1 VKHGHRR
8 GRRSQQR
15 LLEVV
20 IAEKL
25 RRELGFWDALTIGVG
40 TMIGA
45 GIFLLAGVALELTG
59 PAAILSYVFAGIV
72 CMMTAAST
80 AELATGMP
88 ESGGDYYFVSRA
100 LGPMF
105 GAISGVGI
113 WLSLTFAIAFYLVGM
128 GEYVIQIF
136 ARLAERFET
145 LSMLANTPVG
155 VAAAVGGVLLLIL
168 NVIGAKQS
176 GRTQLFVVLALLVI
190 LSVFTVG
197 GLLHVEPSN
206 LTPFFAEGTGT
217 IFSTTAL
224 VFVSF
229 LGFVKIAAVSEEIED
244 PSKNLPRTLIGSVLI
259 VTALYVLIL
268 VVLGGMF
275 THTEVGRIKDPLTK
289 AAQVIFGPLGGVA
302 LIAAGLLATLSS
314 ANASVL
320 AASRIN
326 LAMARDRMVP
336 GFFSKIH
343 KSFLTP
349 HRAILI
355 TGGLALIFISLE
367 SLELLAK
374 IASVLQLYSYAA
386 LNIGCVVLRAAAPE
400 WYRPSYRAPGYPF
413 VQLIAAAACLTIIYY
428 SGFLPMIAIV
438 VLIAVSLLWYFVV
451 ARSNIEM
458 VHSLPQLKERWS
470 SIGLAAFFYA
480 PEVTATDAET
490 EEGPARLAKRPIEP
504 HSPRRVVVAL
514 SNPATERDLLEM
526 GSLISRGS
534 GEGGEVFGLHVV
546 RVPRQ
551 TTLEAARTQIEGL
564 DDVKRVRRLVDEL
577 EDNRREEPGAPSF
590 EPLITVA
597 HDPFNGLLDET
608 EQARAD
614 MLLMGWEGGFN
625 VGNIYESPV
634 QHVISNATSDVAMLK
649 DRGLETLDRI
659 LLPWGGGV
667 HARLGLEIA
676 ARIAMDTGATIDLL
690 RVVRAD
696 VDVEQ
701 EEQRVIES
709 VMEIVEEVVAGGNVD
724 LVYHV
729 QRARRVVQGIKAQL
743 DESPYDLV
751 IIGASHEWSMRNVLF
766 GSIPDVVAD
775 QAGCSVLMVRRHLPE
790 HWSFKATESIKKWRE
805 SAGFTTSPSDDE
817 D

>member
-1 VKHGHRR
+1 MSYVK
-8 GRRSQQR
+8 
-15 LLEVV
+15 LEAV
-20 IAEKL
+20 IGQKL

-88 ESGGDYYFVSRA
+88 ESGGDYYFVSRS

-105 GAISGVGI
+105 GAISGIGI

-128 GEYVIQIF
+128 GEYVVQIF
-136 ARLAERFET
+136 GRLAERFDA
-145 LSMLANTPVG
+145 LSILADTPIG
-155 VAAAVGGVLLLIL
+155 LAAAVGGALLLVL
-168 NVIGAKQS
+168 NVVGAKQS
-176 GRTQLFVVLALLVI
+176 GRAQLIVVMALLII

-275 THTEVGRIKDPLTK
+275 THTELGQIRDPLTQ

-343 KSFLTP
+343 KKFLTP

-386 LNIGCVVLRAAAPE
+386 LNIGCILLRAAAPD

-413 VQLIAAAACLTIIYY
+413 VQLIAAAACLVIIYY
-428 SGFLPMIAIV
+428 SGFLPIVAILT
-438 VLIAVSLLWYFVV
+438 LIAVSLLWYFFV
-451 ARSNIEM
+451 ARKNIDL
-458 VHSLPQLKERWS
+458 VHSLPQLRERWS
-470 SIGLAAFFYA
+470 ALGLGAFFYA
-480 PEVTATDAET
+480 PEVTAGDVEA

-514 SNPATERDLLEM
+514 ANPATERDLLEM
-526 GSLISRGS
+526 ASLISHGS
-534 GEGGEVFGLHVV
+534 EEGGEVLGLHVV
-546 RVPRQ
+546 RIPRQ
-551 TTLEAARTQIEGL
+551 TTLEAARTQLEEQDG
-564 DDVKRVRRLVDEL
+564 VKRVRGVIEELNSKRQDES
-577 EDNRREEPGAPSF
+577 APTF
-590 EPLITVA
+590 EPLIAAA
-597 HDPFNGLLDET
+597 HDPFNALIDET
-608 EQARAD
+608 EEANAD
-614 MLLMGWEGGFN
+614 MLLMGWEGGFS

-634 QHVISNATSDVAMLK
+634 QQVISNATSDVAMLK
-649 DRGLETLDRI
+649 DRGLETIERI

-676 ARIAMDTGATIDLL
+676 ARIAMDTGARIDLL
-690 RVVRAD
+690 RVVRED
-696 VDVEQ
+696 VDVEE
-701 EEQRVIES
+701 EEQRVVES
-709 VMEIVEEVVAGGNVD
+709 VMEIVEDVVSGGEVEV
-724 LVYHV
+724 VYHV
-729 QRARRVVQGIKAQL
+729 QRAQRVTDGIRAQL
-743 DESPYDLV
+743 EETEYGLV

-766 GSIPDVVAD
+766 GSIPDVIAD
-775 QAGCSVLMVRRHLPE
+775 QATCSVLMVRRQLPE
-790 HWSFKATESIKKWRE
+790 HWSFKATAGIKKLRE
-805 SAGFTTSPSDDE
+805 SAGFTTSPE
-817 D
+817 DGDT

>member
-1 VKHGHRR
+1 
-8 GRRSQQR
+8 
-15 LLEVV
+15 
-20 IAEKL
+20 
-25 RRELGFWDALTIGVG
+25 
-40 TMIGA
+40 MIGA

-72 CMMTAAST
+72 CAMTAAST

-88 ESGGDYYFVSRA
+88 ESGGDYYFVSRS

-128 GEYVIQIF
+128 GEYVVQIF
-136 ARLAERFET
+136 ARLAERFEV
-145 LSMLANTPVG
+145 LSMLADTPIG
-155 VAAAVGGVLLLIL
+155 IAAAVGGVLLLIL
-168 NVIGAKQS
+168 NVVGAKQS

-190 LSVFTVG
+190 LAVFTVG

-244 PSKNLPRTLIGSVLI
+244 PSTNLPRTLIGSVLI
-259 VTALYVLIL
+259 VTALYILIL

-275 THTEVGRIKDPLTK
+275 THTEVGKIRDPLTK
-289 AAQVIFGPLGGVA
+289 AAQIIFGPIGGVA
-302 LIAAGLLATLSS
+302 LVAAGLLATLSS

-336 GFFSKIH
+336 NFFAKIH
-343 KSFLTP
+343 NSFLTP

-386 LNIGCVVLRAAAPE
+386 LNIGCIVLRAASPD
-400 WYRPSYRAPGYPF
+400 WYRPSYRAPGFPF

-438 VLIAVSLLWYFVV
+438 VLIAVSLLWYFFV
-451 ARSNIEM
+451 ARTNIDI
-458 VHSLPQLKERWS
+458 VHSVPQLKERWS

-480 PEVTATDAET
+480 PDVTAGDFEAER
-490 EEGPARLAKRPIEP
+490 GPARLAKRPIEP

-514 SNPATERDLLEM
+514 ANPDTERDLLEM
-526 GSLISRGS
+526 GALISRGS
-534 GEGGEVFGLHVV
+534 GEGGEVLGLHVV

-551 TTLEAARTQIEGL
+551 TTLEAVRPQIEEQ
-564 DDVKRVRRLVDEL
+564 DDVKRVRGLIGEL
-577 EDNRREEPGAPSF
+577 NNQRGDDALAPTF
-590 EPLITVA
+590 EPLIAVA
-597 HDPFNGLLDET
+597 HEPFNALIDET
-608 EQARAD
+608 EQARGD
-614 MLLMGWEGGFN
+614 MLLMGWEGGFS

-634 QHVISNATSDVAMLK
+634 QHVISEATSDVAMLK

-676 ARIAMDTGATIDLL
+676 ARIAIDTGATIDLL
-690 RVVRAD
+690 RVVRSD

-701 EEQRVIES
+701 EEQRVVEA
-709 VMEIVEEVVAGGNVD
+709 VMEIVEEVVADGDVD
-724 LVYHV
+724 VVYHV
-729 QRARRVVQGIKAQL
+729 QRARRVVDGIQAQL
-743 DESPYDLV
+743 DEADYDLI

-775 QAGCSVLMVRRHLPE
+775 RAGCSVLMVRRHLPE
-790 HWSFKATESIKKWRE
+790 HWSFKATAGIKKLRE
-805 SAGFTTSPSDDE
+805 SAGFTTSPEEGE